1 MYTGAP
7 VIIERAAEWGLVN
20 DMVPVGPFTGYVTE
34 CTEGL
39 TAFAKR
45 RQPYSPERTKEA
57 T

>member
-20 DMVPVGPFTGYVTE
+20 DMVPVEPFTGYVTE
-34 CTEGL
+34 CKEGL

-45 RQPYSPERTKEA
+45 ANPLSPERTKEA